1 METKILISS
10 PVRQKPK
17 VLKKFLSSLAELDK
31 TGLKADFM
39 FIDNNDVAH
48 SSQLLKEFSVEGCQ
62 VFIEIEPPIQVYTCN
77 EVTHYWNNDLIWK
90 LAGLKN
96 YIFKFALDNNYS
108 HVFIIDSDI
117 VLHPLTLK
125 YLLASGK
132 DIISEIFWTKWNP
145 NSMELPQVWLSGQYS
160 FHYGGAVSQEVA
172 NSSAIRF
179 FNQLRI
185 PGVYE
190 VGGLG
195 ACTLFSRKAIAGGV
209 HFGQIPN
216 LDYWGEDRHL
226 SIRAAV
232 LGFKLYVDT
241 NCPAFHIYRESEL
254 PRVRQFKQVIEQQKA
269 SMGPKWSQISTWQRK
284 SNGNKVTLSMIVK
297 NEADRYLPRVLE
309 HARKYIDAAVIIDD
323 ASTDN
328 TVEICR
334 QMLEGIPLKIIS
346 RGDSSFAEEYKLRQQ
361 QWQETINTDPDWI
374 LVLDADEILD
384 NSVTEELPRLIN
396 QTDVDVYYLRLYD
409 FWNEDHYREDDYWK
423 AHLYHRPFLVR
434 YVPGFNYLWRETP
447 QHCGRL
453 PLNIT
458 QLNGG
463 LSEIRV
469 KHYGWASAG
478 DREFKYNRYLELDP
492 GARYGIKEQYESILD
507 PNPRL
512 IRWEE

>member
-1 METKILISS
+1 MEPKILIGS

-17 VLKKFLSSLAELDK
+17 ILKEFLKSLAALDK
-31 TGLKADFM
+31 IELKVDFM
-39 FIDNNDVAH
+39 FIDNNDIAK
-48 SSQLLKEFSVEGCQ
+48 SSQLLKEFSVEGCLT
-62 VFIEIEPPIQVYTCN
+62 FIEREPPIQVYNCN
-77 EVTHYWNNDLIWK
+77 EVTHNWNNELIWK

-108 HVFIIDSDI
+108 HVFMIDSDL

-125 YLLASGK
+125 FLLASGK

-145 NSMELPQVWLSGQYS
+145 DSIELPQVWLAGQYS

-172 NSSAIRF
+172 NHSAFSF

-195 ACTLFSRKAIAGGV
+195 ACTLFTRKAIAGGV
-209 HFGQIPN
+209 HFGQIAN

-226 SIRAAV
+226 CIRANV

-241 NCPAFHIYRESEL
+241 HCPALHIYRQSEL
-254 PRVRQFKQVIEQQKA
+254 HRVHDFKKMVEAQKV
-269 SMGPKWSQISTWQRK
+269 SQDSIWSQISSWHRK
-284 SNGNKVTLSMIVK
+284 STGNRVTLSMIVK
-297 NEADRYLPRVLE
+297 DEADRYLPKVLE

-334 QMLEGIPLKIIS
+334 EILKDIPLKIIS
-346 RGDSSFAEEYKLRQQ
+346 RSDSAFAQEHKLRQQ
-361 QWQETINTDPDWI
+361 QWQETINTNPDWI
-374 LVLDADEILD
+374 LVLDGDEILED
-384 NSVTEELPRLIN
+384 RVIEELPKLIN
-396 QTDVDVYYLRLYD
+396 QTDIDVYCFRLYD
-409 FWNEDHYREDDYWK
+409 FWNKDHYREDGYWQ
-423 AHLYHRPFLVR
+423 AHLHYRPFLVR
-434 YVPGFNYLWRETP
+434 YVPAINYQFMETP

-453 PLNIT
+453 PMNIA

-463 LSEIRV
+463 MSELRV
-469 KHYGWASAG
+469 KHFGWANVR
-478 DREFKYNRYLELDP
+478 DREFKYKRYLRLDP
-492 GARYGIKEQYESILD
+492 DARYGIKEQYESILD
-507 PNPRL
+507 SQPNL
-512 IRWEE
+512 IKWVE